1 MKYQNIFVYSILAIG
16 ILSIPLVLDSIYAQ
30 TNMTQSNQTAATA
43 QNQTAATAQNQTL
56 SLDAQALNKT
66 IDDIPDL
73 KDNLMTAKEALRDG
87 NTEEALNAVTE
98 VENQL
103 LTAQP
108 QPKFTGDF
116 QKIKD
121 SIAKADLNK
130 ALDDI
135 SKVQTDVLKAETE
148 IFKAELPSAQEIMEQ
163 NQDNN
168 DDDGGDDNN

>member
-103 LTAQP
+103 L
-108 QPKFTGDF
+108 
-116 QKIKD
+116 
-121 SIAKADLNK
+121 
-130 ALDDI
+130 
-135 SKVQTDVLKAETE
+135 
-148 IFKAELPSAQEIMEQ
+148 
-163 NQDNN
+163 
-168 DDDGGDDNN
+168 